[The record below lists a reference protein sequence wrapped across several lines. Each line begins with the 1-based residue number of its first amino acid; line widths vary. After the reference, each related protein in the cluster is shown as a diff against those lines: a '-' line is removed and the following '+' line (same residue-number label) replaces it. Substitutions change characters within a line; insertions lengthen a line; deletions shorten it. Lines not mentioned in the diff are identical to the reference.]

1 MIVLPKKPI
10 FLLASVALAFAA
22 ITIAV
27 RSVSA
32 GESKPKLVI
41 ESPAR
46 GQTMKPIDGLDSA
59 ITVKWRVENFR
70 IARLGDGEREP
81 GSKQPAMAKADSRA
95 MRGEGF
101 LHVSVDNA
109 PWFLVH
115 SNSEPIVVAGF
126 SPGSHKIT
134 LELVGLEHQAL
145 SPPERA
151 SVSFTV
157 GGN

>member
-1 MIVLPKKPI
+1 MMALPKKPV
-10 FLLASVALAFAA
+10 FLLVSVALASSAL
-22 ITIAV
+22 TIAV

-32 GESKPKLVI
+32 AESKPKLVI

-46 GQTMKPIDGLDSA
+46 GQTMKPISGLDSA

-70 IARLGDGEREP
+70 LARLGEGDRDP
-81 GSKQPAMAKADSRA
+81 GSKEPAMAKSDTRA
-95 MRGEGF
+95 VRREGF

-115 SNSEPIVVAGF
+115 SNAEPIVVAGF

-134 LELVGLEHQAL
+134 LELVGLEHQAR

-157 GGN
+157 GEN